1 MLSVISNESMSIL
14 VNIKH
19 YILIAI
25 NLVVVFIAVN
35 FIYPCLLSSDLGG
48 NCGISFTFTV
58 IPLFIFSL
66 LTCIVYYLISRKHS
80 RALRLTYI
88 LLIFIMWCLAYMYGY
103 LRVNNYL

>member
-1 MLSVISNESMSIL
+1 MSIL

-25 NLVVVFIAVN
+25 NLVFVFIAVN
-35 FIYPCLLSSDLGG
+35 FIYPCLLSLDLGG

-88 LLIFIMWCLAYMYGY
+88 VLIFIMWCLAYMYGY
-103 LRVNNYL
+103 LKINNYL